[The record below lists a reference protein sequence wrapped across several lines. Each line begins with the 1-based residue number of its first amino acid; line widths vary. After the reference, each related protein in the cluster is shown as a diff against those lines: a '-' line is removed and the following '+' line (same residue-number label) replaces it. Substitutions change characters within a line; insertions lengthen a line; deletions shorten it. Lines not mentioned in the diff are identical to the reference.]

1 MFCLS
6 DGVSALQL
14 TEALSYLHYTHHML
28 HRHVCPASI
37 FVNKRGVWKLG
48 GLEFTGKLVRKQHE
62 MKKDNNTQR
71 NLHALEV
78 PSMQHAFDKIK
89 VFV

>member
-1 MFCLS
+1 MCSRVF
-6 DGVSALQL
+6 QL

-48 GLEFTGKLVRKQHE
+48 GLEFTGGSCGCNRNAKTQNLGQLNLETRGKKIFLVVILTPILK
-62 MKKDNNTQR
+62 
-71 NLHALEV
+71 
-78 PSMQHAFDKIK
+78 
-89 VFV
+89 